1 MSDIYCGDVPIL
13 SFKHVSR
20 RYPGAVTLLVDISFE
35 LWPGEFV
42 YITGPSGS
50 GKTTMLKLIY
60 RAEVPE
66 SGRIE
71 FCGKD
76 ITDLSAASVPY
87 LRRNMGIVFQDF
99 NLIDWMTV
107 EENIAVPLEILG
119 MEDAIIRKRIGAI
132 LERVGLRGFEK
143 IYVDKLSGGE
153 QQRVAAARAAV
164 SRPPVIL
171 ADEPTGNLDQ
181 QAAVSIITLLED
193 FARSGSAVVVA
204 THDELL
210 LASRP
215 HRTMSIMGGRLVEVD
230 YENSARHRKVIEAME
245 AA

>member
-1 MSDIYCGDVPIL
+1 MTEIYCGDVPIL
-13 SFKHVSR
+13 SLKHVSR
-20 RYPGAVTLLVDISFE
+20 RYPGAVSLLTDVDFDH
-35 LWPGEFV
+35 WPGEFV

-50 GKTTMLKLIY
+50 GKTTLLKLIY
-60 RAEVPE
+60 RAAVPE
-66 SGRIE
+66 SGRIF

-76 ITDLSAASVPY
+76 ITDLSPSSVPY

-119 MEDAIIRKRIGAI
+119 FDAEEIRERTSSI
-132 LERVGLRGFEK
+132 LAKMGLKGYEKQYVG
-143 IYVDKLSGGE
+143 KLSGGE
-153 QQRVAAARAAV
+153 QQRVASARAAV
-164 SRPPVIL
+164 SRPPVLL

-181 QAAVSIITLLED
+181 LSASAIIDLLEQ
-193 FARSGSAVVVA
+193 FGKEGSAVIVA

-215 HRTMSIMGGRLVEVD
+215 HRTMAIMGGRLVEVD
-230 YENSARHRKVIEAME
+230 YENSVRHRKVIEAME